1 MLPKD
6 KIQRINELAKK
17 SKSIGLNEEE
27 LQEQACL
34 RKEYL
39 TAFRQSFIRQLENI
53 EIVDEE
59 PEDCDKTFKN

>member
-39 TAFRQSFIRQLENI
+39 T
-53 EIVDEE
+53 EIGRAHV
-59 PEDCDKTFKN
+59 